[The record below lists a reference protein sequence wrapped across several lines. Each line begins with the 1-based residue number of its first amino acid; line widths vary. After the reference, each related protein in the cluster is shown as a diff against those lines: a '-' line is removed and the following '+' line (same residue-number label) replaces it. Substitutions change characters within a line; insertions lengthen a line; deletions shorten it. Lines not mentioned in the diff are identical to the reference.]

1 MRDEIRKLQELME
14 AADYVTDAPIATSVY
29 LAMRLQKP
37 LLIEG
42 PAGVGK
48 TEVAKVMARMLG
60 TNLIRLQCYEGLDA
74 STALYEWNY
83 QKQLLHIKLAEAGHN
98 NRSMDDKEHEIFS
111 EPFLLRRPLLQAITQ
126 ESQSPVLLVDECDRC
141 DEEFEAFMLEVF
153 SDWQVTIPEIG
164 TIKATHP
171 PHVIL
176 TSNRTR
182 ELSDALRRRCL
193 YLWIDY
199 PTPDK
204 EIRIIARKVPGI
216 NGRLAREIA
225 KFMET
230 LRRRSGLPVTL
241 VEVTDAVRAL
251 DHLDISDR
259 HELYLGLRAVF
270 VTRPEEFPPFDRCFE
285 AFWRVLPEGDDQSGF
300 IPAPSLED
308 PGGAALKKS
317 GQKREALALDS
328 WGEDEPDEAG
338 DPLSVPLASEAE
350 GLVNQDFSTFG
361 ADQLDELLRL
371 TVKIARRLAHRMSR
385 RRRPV
390 KRKGRVDLRR
400 TLRANLTRG
409 DLIELRFRE
418 RKRKK
423 IRLVLLCD
431 VSGSMDLYSRF
442 LLQFL
447 FALQNVFGR
456 VETFI
461 FSTRL
466 TRITELL
473 RGRSYRQ
480 VLRRLTDV
488 RDWSGGT
495 RIGESFAQFNRE
507 WPHLVDR
514 RTIVIVLS
522 DGWDTGEPDVLATE
536 LMRIK
541 RRAARLIWL
550 NPLLGNPSYE
560 PLTRGMA
567 AAMPLIDDFAAGH
580 NLAALRDL
588 AGKLHL

>member
-1 MRDEIRKLQELME
+1 MPRDL
-14 AADYVTDAPIATSVY
+14 AAAVARFAT
-29 LAMRLQKP
+29 
-37 LLIEG
+37 LL
-42 PAGVGK
+42 
-48 TEVAKVMARMLG
+48 
-60 TNLIRLQCYEGLDA
+60 
-74 STALYEWNY
+74 
-83 QKQLLHIKLAEAGHN
+83 
-98 NRSMDDKEHEIFS
+98 
-111 EPFLLRRPLLQAITQ
+111 
-126 ESQSPVLLVDECDRC
+126 
-141 DEEFEAFMLEVF
+141 
-153 SDWQVTIPEIG
+153 
-164 TIKATHP
+164 
-171 PHVIL
+171 
-176 TSNRTR
+176 
-182 ELSDALRRRCL
+182 
-193 YLWIDY
+193 
-199 PTPDK
+199 
-204 EIRIIARKVPGI
+204 
-216 NGRLAREIA
+216 
-225 KFMET
+225 
-230 LRRRSGLPVTL
+230 RRSGLPVTL

-251 DHLDISDR
+251 DHLDLADR
-259 HELYLGLRAVF
+259 RELYLGLRAVF
-270 VTRPEEFPPFDRCFE
+270 VTRPEEVPPFDRCFE
-285 AFWRVLPEGDDQSGF
+285 AFWRIAPDGDDSAGF
-300 IPAPSLED
+300 IPAPAIED
-308 PGGAALKKS
+308 LASPGVVKAD
-317 GQKREALALDS
+317 QKREALALDS
-328 WGEDEPDEAG
+328 WGDEEGSESG

-350 GLVNQDFSTFG
+350 ALVHQDFSTFG
-361 ADQLDELLRL
+361 ADQLDDLLKL

-390 KRKGRVDLRR
+390 KRRGRVDLRR

-423 IRLVLLCD
+423 VRLVLLCD

-466 TRITELL
+466 TRVTEYL

-495 RIGESFAQFNRE
+495 RIGESLAQFNRE

-541 RRAARLIWL
+541 RRAARVIWL

-567 AAMPLIDDFAAGH
+567 AALPLIDDFAAGH